1 MKKIVAALFV
11 MLVSAQSLALDF
23 PLIVQIKYSPWG
35 GINADEDEFD
45 TDDEFEHY
53 DMTFDN
59 SYGGRI
65 LMGPVYISHHRS
77 NADIEGGKEAEVRT
91 IAIGVAGISYDV
103 YQSQS
108 GTYLMGG
115 LGIGRGTFIF
125 DKEDGEKEQDAMFE
139 ANAEAGLRIDEHL
152 LIGAGLDFQHF
163 GEFGE
168 SKGSAWTFY
177 ISSGLVF

>member
-1 MKKIVAALFV
+1 MKKIAAALLAV
-11 MLVSAQSLALDF
+11 LISTPALALDF
-23 PLIVQIKYSPWG
+23 PLVLQLKYSPWG

-45 TDDEFEHY
+45 TDDEFHHY

-59 SYGGRI
+59 SYGGRL

-77 NADIEGGKEAEVRT
+77 TAEIEGGEEAEVRT
-91 IAIGVAGISYDV
+91 IAIGVAGINYDV
-103 YQSQS
+103 YASHS

-125 DKEDGEKEQDAMFE
+125 AKGSDQEQDAMFE
-139 ANAEAGLRIDEHL
+139 ASGEAGLRLDDHL
-152 LIGAGLDFQHF
+152 LIGTGLDYQHF

-168 SKGSAWTFY
+168 SKGSSWTFY
-177 ISSGLVF
+177 ISTSLIF